1 MDQLDR
7 RNGNLGKPIVRPLSQ
22 RSFFVVY
29 FTEMYNQKTMNQDL
43 SELVAYLDKKFQETA
58 TKSDLNDLAAKMVT
72 NSEFQ
77 TFKIEVKQ
85 ELSSLHDEVRLLT
98 NSIDRLVKSI
108 ETLTEEYSAISVR
121 IDRHERWLQQVAD
134 KVGIKLDY

>member
-1 MDQLDR
+1 
-7 RNGNLGKPIVRPLSQ
+7 
-22 RSFFVVY
+22 
-29 FTEMYNQKTMNQDL
+29 MYNQKTMNQDL